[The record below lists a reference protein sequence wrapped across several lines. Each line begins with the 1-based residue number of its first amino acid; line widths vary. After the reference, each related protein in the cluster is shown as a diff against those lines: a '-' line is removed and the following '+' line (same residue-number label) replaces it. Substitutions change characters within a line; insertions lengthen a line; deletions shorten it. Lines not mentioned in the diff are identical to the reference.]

1 MEMLRGLTM
10 QLVLILFMMLI
21 FWPGGGVTGQLLPE
35 PIVDTQYGQILG
47 NRRLFEG
54 TIAHCTVR
62 FNKNEIN
69 FLFR

>member
-1 MEMLRGLTM
+1 MAMMELLRGLTM
-10 QLVLILFMMLI
+10 QLVITMFMMLI

-54 TIAHCTVR
+54 MIAPRYAYLVKT
-62 FNKNEIN
+62 K
-69 FLFR
+69 